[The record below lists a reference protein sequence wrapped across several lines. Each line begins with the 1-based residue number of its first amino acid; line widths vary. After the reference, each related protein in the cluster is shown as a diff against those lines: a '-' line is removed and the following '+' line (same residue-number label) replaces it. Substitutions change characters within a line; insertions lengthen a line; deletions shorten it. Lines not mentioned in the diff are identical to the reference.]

1 MELDYQ
7 VEEALT
13 KVFYGE
19 TLVSQLRALSID
31 QPILFLTNQ
40 RYYDL
45 FADKINPLFANQAN
59 NDWYICANTQCNHLT
74 ELKNLLDFTKRYPE
88 NQSMFV
94 IGFGNE
100 GIMDLAGFFQK
111 HTILDSSLWLIPV
124 SIRSLSRALTP
135 QRTILQL
142 PNRVVLQTINMPER
156 IVYDQTISERQ
167 VDGKQIDF
175 LTFICCGMI
184 CDHRFLQNLYKNY
197 PNKKQLT
204 TRPFAGMIEEMIYF
218 YLTENGHLLSASM
231 KKFLGMMFH
240 FVWNLQ
246 AYPFDFQ
253 LKNFFVWLDLLG
265 YPIQWLEQISKM
277 EYLEKVLFLAEKSKK
292 ILVLEKIGI
301 IDGYQRP
308 NEKELLRTMTVFQ
321 QIVSEIRGN

>member
-1 MELDYQ
+1 
-7 VEEALT
+7 
-13 KVFYGE
+13 
-19 TLVSQLRALSID
+19 
-31 QPILFLTNQ
+31 
-40 RYYDL
+40 
-45 FADKINPLFANQAN
+45 
-59 NDWYICANTQCNHLT
+59 
-74 ELKNLLDFTKRYPE
+74 
-88 NQSMFV
+88 
-94 IGFGNE
+94 
-100 GIMDLAGFFQK
+100 
-111 HTILDSSLWLIPV
+111 
-124 SIRSLSRALTP
+124 
-135 QRTILQL
+135 
-142 PNRVVLQTINMPER
+142 
-156 IVYDQTISERQ
+156 
-167 VDGKQIDF
+167 
-175 LTFICCGMI
+175 
-184 CDHRFLQNLYKNY
+184 YKNY

-218 YLTENGHLLSASM
+218 YQLEAENLSNYGKLFEQAFYQTENGHLLSASM